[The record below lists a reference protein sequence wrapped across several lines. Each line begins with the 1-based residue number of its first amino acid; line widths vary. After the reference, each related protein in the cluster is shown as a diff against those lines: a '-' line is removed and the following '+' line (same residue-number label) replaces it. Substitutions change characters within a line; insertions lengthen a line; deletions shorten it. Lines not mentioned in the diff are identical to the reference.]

1 MNKYVKLINIEVI
14 EELHFNCSIT
24 LICAKTRN
32 VYDIDCT
39 SRRSIIWAECWN
51 TTKKTGL

>member
-39 SRRSIIWAECWN
+39 SRRSII
-51 TTKKTGL
+51 